1 MTLSE
6 VMRAQRRA
14 RWAARGVL
22 VALWCS
28 LLVAAVGAGLW
39 AREVGV
45 GLVVGGL
52 GTAALLLWVV
62 DVPGVPDR
70 SKGER

>member
-1 MTLSE
+1 MTTAD
-6 VMRAQRRA
+6 AQRRA
-14 RWAARGVL
+14 RWAARAVL
-22 VALWCS
+22 LALWCS

-52 GTAALLLWVV
+52 GSAALLLWVV
-62 DVPGVPDR
+62 DVPDR
-70 SKGER
+70 PKGER